1 MRAPFKLRSS
11 GPFKLMGSKE
21 KKKESEA
28 MSSKI
33 KEVSTVN
40 YNETNKAL
48 VKAGK
53 PEITRAEYNESLG
66 RSKESSI

>member
-1 MRAPFKLRSS
+1 MRTPFKLRSS
-11 GPFKLMGSKE
+11 GPFKLMGSE
-21 KKKESEA
+21 EKESTA
-28 MSSKI
+28 MSNKI
-33 KEVSTVN
+33 KEVSTTN

-53 PEITRAEYNESLG
+53 PAISKDKYNESLG